1 MPKEKELKEKL
12 SELAREMERVKVEK
26 PTPAPPKR
34 GPAFKIFL
42 PLIIAVAASGGALA
56 AWKLGLIGGTG
67 SEPVPGLQVTL
78 VPPENVYVGRTYQIT
93 VTVRNT
99 TNSLFDD
106 WIEINVPGR
115 QPERRR
121 VRLAPKQSENF
132 LIDFTPTKA
141 GTVKIS
147 VAGYVKNIT
156 VSQPPAPKFKV
167 KWLTVAPQAVNLDPD
182 VSPTAALEI
191 VAEVTNE
198 GGQAL
203 DEDALLYVGPPGLE
217 ECVGSQRVR
226 LGPGENQVLR
236 FPYTL
241 TADVLGEAEEGTAEN
256 VNVMLGSETATIQV
270 TGRAKFETEIK
281 EVKPFASGPEGEVLV
296 GDNVLIVFSL
306 RNTGTAGGSHMVRLT
321 VGGLDV
327 DNRSYRLKRGESVR
341 DNFRW
346 VPSYKGTFKIEV
358 DEQAWGEDLEVKRP
372 AQLKLLEVKTTPT
385 NPLTLEPF
393 TVSATVQNLGD
404 VRGRGWVKLRVT
416 REGGTTVE
424 NFQRVEVPAGEAES
438 VQLEGVANSSYGP
451 MPIKV
456 ELRRDNDNVLVDN
469 KELSVAITANFRSF
483 LTSDRWTYSCGE
495 GTRTDQYLGRQSVE
509 WHENQF
515 DVIRGIATSYLY
527 RYYLQTPNAI
537 YWAGE
542 SRSGSIPKYIRLRS
556 PLLLFNG
563 PPFPWDIGGSTLARE
578 IFYQKPVSGRSFP
591 DKIWGGILFPS
602 SAQASSQDGEIL
614 VGENWGTTSQADNGY
629 IYAVRFQVPRSWS
642 VASVGLAGTSANG
655 YGWVAI
661 YTDNGG
667 QPGTLVVQSSS
678 SQAMVA
684 GWTNF
689 SLSTALN
696 PDTYWL
702 AFWLSAGNTLC
713 RKLETGAGRRVLYPG
728 SAQSFTF
735 PENFPVE
742 NAESIGFVWYM
753 RVREGTI
760 YESGLSI
767 DKRTD
772 TQWRSLPA
780 QSACIRWELGSVRG
794 VDGLRINWPTDSA
807 WRPASYW
814 IEVSPDGTSWENV
827 VISSTSPP
835 AGWAEYRWQLR
846 NLKCIQ
852 VVSGSQMG
860 INEVE
865 YYCPL
870 SVSLTVDSLSV
881 RFENVGNF
889 GSCLV
894 FYYTLKIDGYG
905 RVWGQASALMGTLTY
920 DFIDAPATVHV
931 ERRGTMWYSRRYGL
945 VKEAI
950 DSEVWTND
958 PLSWYMGSFSL
969 NLSESDTVT
978 LQSTNF

>member
-26 PTPAPPKR
+26 PVPAPPR
-34 GPAFKIFL
+34 RAPAFKTFL
-42 PLIIAVAASGGALA
+42 PLVIAAVAAGGGVA
-56 AWKLGLIGGTG
+56 AWKLGLIGGGTG

-99 TNSLFDD
+99 TNALFDD

-141 GTVKIS
+141 GAVKIS

-156 VSQPPAPKFKV
+156 VSPPPAPKFRV
-167 KWLTVAPQAVNLDPD
+167 KWLTAAPQSVNLDPD
-182 VSPTAALEI
+182 VSPTATLEV

-198 GGQAL
+198 GGQVL
-203 DEDALLYVGPPGLE
+203 DEDALLYVGPSGFE

-236 FPYTL
+236 FSYTL
-241 TADVLGEAEEGTAEN
+241 TADVLGEAEEGTALD
-256 VNVMLGSETATIQV
+256 VNVMLGSETTTIQV
-270 TGRAKFETEIK
+270 TGHAKFETELL
-281 EVKPFASGPEGEVLV
+281 EVKPFASGPEGELLI
-296 GDNVLIVFSL
+296 GDNVLIIFRL
-306 RNTGTAGGSHMVRLT
+306 KNTGTAGGSHTVRLT
-321 VGGLDV
+321 IGGLDV
-327 DNRSYRLKRGESVR
+327 DSKSYRLKRGESVR

-358 DEQAWGEDLEVKRP
+358 DEQAWSEDLEVKRP
-372 AQLKLLEVKTTPT
+372 AQLKLLEVKITPS

-393 TVSATVQNLGD
+393 TVTARVQNLGD

-424 NFQRVEVPAGEAES
+424 NVQRVEVAAGEAES
-438 VQLEGVANSSYGP
+438 VQLEGVANSSYGS
-451 MPIKV
+451 MPVRV

-469 KELSVAITANFRSF
+469 KELSVAITANFRFFS
-483 LTSDRWTYSCGE
+483 TSDRWVYSCGE

-527 RYYLQTPNAI
+527 RYYLQTQDAI

-542 SRSGSIPKYIRLRS
+542 SRSGSVPKYVRLRS
-556 PLLLFNG
+556 PLLLFNW
-563 PPFPWDIGGSTLARE
+563 PWLDIGGNTLARE
-578 IFYQKPVSGRSFP
+578 ILYQKPVSGRSFP

-614 VGENWGTTSQADNGY
+614 VGENWGTSQADNGY

-642 VASVGLAGTSANG
+642 VTSIGLAGTSANG
-655 YGWVAI
+655 FGWVAI

-667 QPGTLVVQSSS
+667 QPGTLVVQNTAK
-678 SQAMVA
+678 QAMSA
-684 GWTNF
+684 GWTDF
-689 SLSTALN
+689 SISATLD
-696 PDTYWL
+696 PGTYWL

-713 RKLETGAGRRVLYPG
+713 RKLETDAGRRVFYPG
-728 SAQSFTF
+728 DYQSFTF

-742 NAESIGFVWYM
+742 SAQSIGIVWYM

-767 DKRTD
+767 DKKTE

-780 QSACIRWELGSVRG
+780 QPARITWDLGSVRG

-814 IEVSPDGTSWENV
+814 IEVSPDGTTWENV
-827 VISSTSPP
+827 VTSSTSPP
-835 AGWAEYRWQLR
+835 EGWKEYRWQLR
-846 NLKCIQ
+846 NLRYIR

-860 INEVE
+860 TNEVE

-870 SVSLTVDSLSV
+870 SVSLTVDPLSV

-889 GSCLV
+889 GSCVV

-905 RVWGQASALMGTLTY
+905 RVWGQASALMGALTY
-920 DFIDAPATVHV
+920 DFVDVPATVHM

-978 LQSTNF
+978 LQSTNFQ

>member
-1 MPKEKELKEKL
+1 
-12 SELAREMERVKVEK
+12 
-26 PTPAPPKR
+26 
-34 GPAFKIFL
+34 
-42 PLIIAVAASGGALA
+42 PLVIAAVAAGGGVA
-56 AWKLGLIGGTG
+56 AWKLGLIGGGTG

-99 TNSLFDD
+99 TNALFDD

-132 LIDFTPTKA
+132 LIDFSPTKA

-147 VAGYVKNIT
+147 VAGYVKTIT

-182 VSPTAALEI
+182 ISPTATLEI

-198 GGQAL
+198 GGQVL

-217 ECVGSQRVR
+217 ECAGSQRVR

-236 FPYTL
+236 FSYTL
-241 TADVLGEAEEGTAEN
+241 TADVLAEAEEGTAQD

-270 TGRAKFETEIK
+270 TGRAKFETEILD
-281 EVKPFASGPEGEVLV
+281 VKTSPSGPDGELLV
-296 GDNVLIVFSL
+296 GDNVVIVFRL
-306 RNTGTAGGSHMVRLT
+306 KNTGTAGGSHTVRLT
-321 VGGLDV
+321 IGGLDV
-327 DNRSYRLKRGESVR
+327 DSKSYRLKRGESVR

-358 DEQAWGEDLEVKRP
+358 DDQAWGEDLEVKRP
-372 AQLKLLEVKTTPT
+372 AQLKLLEVKITPT

-393 TVSATVQNLGD
+393 TLTARVQNLGD

-416 REGGTTVE
+416 REGGTTLE
-424 NFQRVEVPAGEAES
+424 NAQRVEVAGGEAES
-438 VQLEGVANSSYGP
+438 VQLEGVANSSYGS
-451 MPIKV
+451 MPVKV

-469 KELSVAITANFRSF
+469 KELSVPISANFRFFS
-483 LTSDRWTYSCGE
+483 TSDRWIYSCGE
-495 GTRTDQYLGRQSVE
+495 GTRTDEYLGRQSVE
-509 WHENQF
+509 WCENQL

-527 RYYLQTPNAI
+527 RYYLQTENAI

-542 SRSGSIPKYIRLRS
+542 SRTGSVPKYVRLRS

-563 PPFPWDIGGSTLARE
+563 PPFPWNIGGSTLARE
-578 IFYQKPVSGRSFP
+578 IFYQKSASNPYKGTIR
-591 DKIWGGILFPS
+591 GGILVPS

-614 VGENWGTTSQADNGY
+614 VGENGGTSQAENGY
-629 IYAVRFQVPRSWS
+629 IYAVKFQVPRNWS
-642 VASVGLAGTSANG
+642 VASVGLAVAVKDGSG
-655 YGWVAI
+655 RVAI

-667 QPGTLVVQSSS
+667 EPGTLVLQSTT
-678 SQAMVA
+678 SQEMAQ
-684 GWTNF
+684 GWTTWTQF
-689 SLSTALN
+689 SISTPTLE
-696 PDTYWL
+696 PGTYWL
-702 AFWLSAGNTLC
+702 AFWLNKGNTLY

-728 SAQSFTF
+728 SANSFTF
-735 PENFPVE
+735 PESFPVE
-742 NAESIGFVWYM
+742 NAESTGIVWYM

-767 DKRTD
+767 DKNEG

-780 QSACIRWELGSVRG
+780 QPARIEWDLGSARG
-794 VDGLRINWPTDSA
+794 VDGLRICWPADNA

-814 IEVSPDGTSWENV
+814 IEVSPDGTTWENV
-827 VISSTSPP
+827 VTSSTSPP
-835 AGWAEYRWQLR
+835 EGWKEYRWQLR
-846 NLKCIQ
+846 NIKYIR
-852 VVSGSQMG
+852 VTSGSQMG

-870 SVSLTVDSLSV
+870 SVSLEVERVLLD
-881 RFENVGNF
+881 NVEKF
-889 GSCLV
+889 GSCVEL
-894 FYYTLKIDGYG
+894 YSYTLKIEGYG
-905 RVWGQASALMGTLTY
+905 RVWKWVSLGVFGGYYVS
-920 DFIDAPATVHV
+920 DKIATVCM
-931 ERRGTMWYSRRYGL
+931 ERKGTIWYSRRYGL
-945 VKEAI
+945 VKEVI
-950 DSEVWTND
+950 NSEIWTDD
-958 PLSWYMGSFSL
+958 PLNREWKL
-969 NLSESDTVT
+969 EESDTVI
-978 LQSTNF
+978 LQSTNFQ